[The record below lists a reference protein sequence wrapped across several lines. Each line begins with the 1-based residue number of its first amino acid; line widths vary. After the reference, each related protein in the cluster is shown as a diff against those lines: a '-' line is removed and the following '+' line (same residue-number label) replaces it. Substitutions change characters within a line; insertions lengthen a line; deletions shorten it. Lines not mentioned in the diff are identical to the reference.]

1 MALAKT
7 VIADTPV
14 AVAAVPS
21 ETASYVDWG
30 AIIAGAFLAAA
41 ISLVLYIFGSALGL
55 SLADFDEAGGISL
68 GWFAIVAVLWA
79 AWVNISAFFAGGYL
93 AGRLRRRVHD
103 ATEHESDIR
112 DGSHGVLVWAVGV
125 VFSGALAF
133 AGLTGA
139 VGVTAQT
146 AGTVV
151 AGAASNDA
159 AAPYAMTVDRY
170 LRGTEAANP
179 PLPASTRDEV
189 GRIIVASLATDTL
202 AAPDRDY
209 LTATIG
215 RTAGLDQAAAQARVD
230 ALWSEAQAT
239 KQQVLEAADK
249 ARKMT
254 LLGAFLTAATLL
266 LAGAAAYFAA
276 TLGGNHRDKQV
287 EVVGWS
293 RRR

>member
-1 MALAKT
+1 MAVAKS
-7 VIADTPV
+7 VLADTPV

-30 AIIAGAFLAAA
+30 AIFAGAVVAAA
-41 ISLVLYIFGSALGL
+41 ISLVLFIFGSALGL
-55 SLADFDEAGGISL
+55 SFTDFDQGGGMSV
-68 GWFAIVAVLWA
+68 GWFAVTAALWA
-79 AWVNISAFFAGGYL
+79 AWVQVSAYFAGGYL
-93 AGRLRRRVHD
+93 TGRLRRRAYD

-112 DGSHGVLVWAVGV
+112 DGSHGVIVWAVGI

-139 VGVTAQT
+139 ISVTAQT

-159 AAPYAMTVDRY
+159 AGEYGLVVDRY
-170 LRGTEAANP
+170 LRGADAANP
-179 PLPASTRDEV
+179 PLPAGTRDEV
-189 GRIIVASLATDTL
+189 GRIVAASIADGDL
-202 AAPDRDY
+202 AAPDREY

-215 RTAGLDQAAAQARVD
+215 RAAGLDQATAQARVD
-230 ALWSEAQAT
+230 ALWADAQAARQ
-239 KQQVLEAADK
+239 KALEAADQ

-254 LLGAFLTAATLL
+254 LLGAFLTAATLF

-287 EVVGWS
+287 ELIGWS

>member
-1 MALAKT
+1 MAVAKS

-30 AIIAGAFLAAA
+30 AIIAGAVVAAA
-41 ISLVLYIFGSALGL
+41 ISLVLFIFGSALGL
-55 SLADFDEAGGISL
+55 SFADFDEGGGMSV
-68 GWFAIVAVLWA
+68 GWFAVTAALWA
-79 AWVNISAFFAGGYL
+79 AWVQVSAYFAGGYL

-112 DGSHGVLVWAVGV
+112 DGSHGVIVWAVGI

-139 VGVTAQT
+139 ISVTAQT
-146 AGTVV
+146 ASNVV

-159 AAPYAMTVDRY
+159 AGEYSLVVDRY
-170 LRGTEAANP
+170 LRGAEAANP
-179 PLPASTRDEV
+179 PLPAGTRDEV
-189 GRIIVASLATDTL
+189 GRIVAASIADGAL

-215 RTAGLDQAAAQARVD
+215 RAAGIDQATAQARVD
-230 ALWSEAQAT
+230 ALWADAQAT
-239 KQQVLEAADK
+239 RQKALEAADQ

-254 LLGAFLTAATLL
+254 LLGAFLTAATLF

-287 EVVGWS
+287 ELIGWS

>member
-1 MALAKT
+1 MAVAKS
-7 VIADTPV
+7 VLADTPV

-30 AIIAGAFLAAA
+30 AIFAGAVVAAA
-41 ISLVLYIFGSALGL
+41 ISLVLFIFGSALGL
-55 SLADFDEAGGISL
+55 SFTDFDEGGGMSV
-68 GWFAIVAVLWA
+68 GWFAVTAALWA
-79 AWVNISAFFAGGYL
+79 AWVQVSAYFAGGYL
-93 AGRLRRRVHD
+93 AGRLRRRAYD

-112 DGSHGVLVWAVGV
+112 DGSHGVIVWAVGI

-139 VGVTAQT
+139 ISVTAQT

-159 AAPYAMTVDRY
+159 AGEYGLVVDRY
-170 LRGTEAANP
+170 LRDADAANP
-179 PLPASTRDEV
+179 PLRAGTRDEV
-189 GRIIVASLATDTL
+189 GRIVAASIADGDL

-215 RTAGLDQAAAQARVD
+215 RAAGLDQAAAQARVD
-230 ALWSEAQAT
+230 ALWADAQAARQ
-239 KQQVLEAADK
+239 KALEAADQ

-254 LLGAFLTAATLL
+254 LLGAFLTAATLF

-287 EVVGWS
+287 ELIGWS